1 MKEKELSVA
10 EKTRKTKLSKKS
22 IDELV
27 NIILRKD
34 NIERKNNKLI
44 KYLKITIDGLEK
56 KTKGVEKDYQEL
68 EDVNVGISKSFE
80 ELHEVYK
87 KTNDKLKDSLNTIKH
102 HDDEMFSLQDK
113 INKLVKSNA
122 RCFGYGLVV
131 GAVITFIIE
140 LMF

>member
-34 NIERKNNKLI
+34 DIEHKNNKLI

-56 KTKGVEKDYQEL
+56 KIKGIEKDNKYLENSNVNLNNSFNEL
-68 EDVNVGISKSFE
+68 NKD
-80 ELHEVYK
+80 Y
-87 KTNDKLKDSLNTIKH
+87 KDSLNTIQH
-102 HDDEMFSLQDK
+102 YDDDIFSLQDK
-113 INKLVKSNA
+113 INRLVKSNSK
-122 RCFGYGLVV
+122 CFGYGLLL
-131 GAVITFIIE
+131 GAVIVFTIE
-140 LMF
+140 LIF

>member
-34 NIERKNNKLI
+34 DIERKNNKLI
-44 KYLKITIDGLEK
+44 KCLKINIEGLEK
-56 KTKGVEKDYQEL
+56 KHKTLAEDNKYL
-68 EDVNVGISKSFE
+68 EDANVNLNNSFN
-80 ELHEVYK
+80 ELNRAYK
-87 KTNDKLKDSLNTIKH
+87 ETIKKLDDSLNTIQH
-102 HDDEMFSLQDK
+102 YDDNAFALQDK

-122 RCFGYGLVV
+122 RRFGYGLIIGAIIVLVV
-131 GAVITFIIE
+131 KLIF
-140 LMF
+140 

>member
-22 IDELV
+22 VDELV
-27 NIILRKD
+27 SIILRKD
-34 NIERKNNKLI
+34 DIERKNHKLI

-56 KTKGVEKDYQEL
+56 KIKSLEEDNKYLEDGNVNLNNSFNALNKDY
-68 EDVNVGISKSFE
+68 
-80 ELHEVYK
+80 
-87 KTNDKLKDSLNTIKH
+87 KDSLNTIQH
-102 HDDEMFSLQDK
+102 YDDEIFSLQDK

-131 GAVITFIIE
+131 GAVITFIIT
-140 LMF
+140 LIF

>member
-34 NIERKNNKLI
+34 DIERKNHKLI

-56 KTKGVEKDYQEL
+56 KTKSLEEDYQKL
-68 EDVNVGISKSFE
+68 EDINVSVNDSFDRLSK
-80 ELHEVYK
+80 VYK
-87 KTNDKLKDSLNTIKH
+87 ETDIRLKDSLNTIQH
-102 HDDEMFSLQDK
+102 YDDDIFSLQDK

-122 RCFGYGLVV
+122 RCFGYGLII

-140 LMF
+140 LTF

>member
-22 IDELV
+22 VDELV
-27 NIILRKD
+27 SIILRKD
-34 NIERKNNKLI
+34 DVERKNSKLI
-44 KYLKITIDGLEK
+44 KCLKINVDSLEK
-56 KTKGVEKDYQEL
+56 KNKLLQKDYQEL

-80 ELHEVYK
+80 ELHKVYK
-87 KTNDKLKDSLNTIKH
+87 ETNDKLKDSLNTIQH
-102 HDDEMFSLQDK
+102 YDDDIFSLQDK

-131 GAVITFIIE
+131 GAVIIFIIE

>member
-34 NIERKNNKLI
+34 DIERKNNKLI

-56 KTKGVEKDYQEL
+56 KTKGIEEDNKYLEDANVNLNNSFNALNKDY
-68 EDVNVGISKSFE
+68 
-80 ELHEVYK
+80 
-87 KTNDKLKDSLNTIKH
+87 KDSLNTIKH

-122 RCFGYGLVV
+122 RCFSYGLVV

>member
-34 NIERKNNKLI
+34 DIERKNNKLI

-56 KTKGVEKDYQEL
+56 KTKDLEEDYQKL
-68 EDVNVGISKSFE
+68 EDINVNVNDSFNRLSK
-80 ELHEVYK
+80 VYK
-87 KTNDKLKDSLNTIKH
+87 ETDTRLKDSLNTIQH
-102 HDDEMFSLQDK
+102 YDDDIFSLQDK
-113 INKLVKSNA
+113 INKLVKSNSK
-122 RCFGYGLVV
+122 CFGYGLLL
-131 GAVITFIIE
+131 GAVIVFTIE
-140 LMF
+140 LIF

>member
-34 NIERKNNKLI
+34 DIERKNNKLI

-56 KTKGVEKDYQEL
+56 KTKSLEEDYQKL
-68 EDVNVGISKSFE
+68 EDINVSVNDSFDRLSK
-80 ELHEVYK
+80 VYK
-87 KTNDKLKDSLNTIKH
+87 ETDIRLKDSLNTIKH

-113 INKLVKSNA
+113 INRLVKSNSK
-122 RCFGYGLVV
+122 CFGYGLLL
-131 GAVITFIIE
+131 GAIIVFTIE
-140 LMF
+140 LIF

>member
-34 NIERKNNKLI
+34 DIERKNNKLI

-56 KTKGVEKDYQEL
+56 KIKGLEEDNKYLEDGNVNLNNSFNALNKDY
-68 EDVNVGISKSFE
+68 
-80 ELHEVYK
+80 
-87 KTNDKLKDSLNTIKH
+87 KDSLNTIQH
-102 HDDEMFSLQDK
+102 YDDDIFSLQDK

-131 GAVITFIIE
+131 GAVIVFTIE
-140 LMF
+140 LIF